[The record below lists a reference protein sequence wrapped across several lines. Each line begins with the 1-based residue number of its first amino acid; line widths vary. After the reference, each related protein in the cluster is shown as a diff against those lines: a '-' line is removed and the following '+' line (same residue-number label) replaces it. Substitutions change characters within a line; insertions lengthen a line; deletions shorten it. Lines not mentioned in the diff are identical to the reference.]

1 MEGRADHARHYKAE
15 DSRLGRCACVS
26 HLLGSLTLAQPA
38 AWNVQL
44 PPFVWPMLLLLV
56 IGVARN
62 LYWPPPPPPLWVE
75 VLVWAAISALVLYG
89 SVFELRHPLGWDI
102 DIWSVLMIVL
112 IGVWGYS
119 LLYPHGKLWRA
130 FHPSEWG
137 TGRENRRR

>member
-1 MEGRADHARHYKAE
+1 MPATTKQRTLVWAAVLVYLIYLVASHWHSLRHGMF
-15 DSRLGRCACVS
+15 SF
-26 HLLGSLTLAQPA
+26 
-38 AWNVQL
+38 
-44 PPFVWPMLLLLV
+44 PPFFGLMLLLLV

-62 LYWPPPPPPLWVE
+62 LYWPPPPRPLWVE